1 MTRIGHCV
9 VLMGLLVAQNVLA
22 EVEPT
27 YEDGH
32 LVLYFKGSGTPW
44 SNADWYY
51 DAEFSSSSPSRKFE
65 DDAIADFK
73 TGNVGFA
80 KNVTNRIYQIRWN
93 KNAFFGNQGDYGGC
107 DLDAGGMIVGGEM
120 NGWLQLANRWNLVS
134 TQVWTNWVGKSGTIN
149 MGVTPNK
156 HWTYPKDPF
165 VLTAEDDVALKVAG
179 NLTWNFRAQAA
190 LSNNDVTIEGPA
202 TLAVTYIGEEEAEA
216 ARQSSATQSGW
227 PTNAYPQYTTFNA
240 RKLTLDGSAST
251 LMSAYGHPCFL
262 AKTVAVNNG
271 GSLTVN
277 SGASA
282 GLALDGFADKLAAEA
297 GAGRLLGVVA
307 ASAEPFPVVA
317 ADGATLTVGCQFVG
331 EEPVRLALSGAGT
344 VVIDS
349 TGLMPE
355 IASAE
360 GFTGTLEL
368 KKPVTFAE
376 GVLENFSG
384 QIRVTDN
391 VTFTVAYPN
400 LFDLSA
406 FTVAAGKTATL
417 KYATPRP
424 PAAYLNGYALTT
436 GVTEEAKTN
445 GWAFVLYHDDEKSD
459 NRKPDMSFSIVDNRL
474 RVDPNTPPLELAIRT
489 TAASSVWEDKIWEW
503 PDGSTN
509 SWRDGAIATL
519 QTFKNTAF
527 YDKDIVIGGL
537 RWTSFS
543 SFFQG
548 RGLKMYLGAGG
559 IEYTTDSKIRFW
571 SLKEIRLIASQTWK
585 GVSGNIY
592 LGDNMSDYKTYYPA
606 LVTADEDVVLTL
618 EGPYTTAV
626 NCLCDFSRS
635 DIVLK
640 GEQTSRDTRLVIDN
654 NKWGLADIAL
664 NARTLTVRGNS
675 KVLVQSDFRP
685 EGGHTVAQKVVFV
698 TDANGTA
705 QLAFDKTAAG
715 SAPGFDVG
723 AIEVSGTAGE
733 AQLTGAC
740 YLLGG
745 GTVPVTIAAGG
756 TLACDA
762 TFANATEHPGAFELS
777 GAGTWRIGT
786 TAVGATPA
794 LTAESFRNFGGSV
807 AVVAG
812 GVLELSGAVD
822 FPALA
827 FLGDATVCLDL
838 SRGDRIVDWSK
849 VTFPATGTVTL
860 RISRDEAIAPA
871 EGTIDLGL
879 NLADVSAEN
888 RAKIKIEVSNP
899 HPSSSYRV
907 TATPN
912 FDADGNLSADLSAQI
927 TEKVHSD
934 GQMVWLGKDW
944 GDATDLS
951 NWARL
956 VDGVD
961 PKTFDPTVHPESLS
975 DLQSLTA
982 NYGIYSSANWCL
994 DLKGLSWT
1002 WRNGR
1007 SNGDLWSKHCFG
1019 ISNGTMKAS
1028 VAMIT
1033 RGRFDVEYGATLRVS
1048 NFNDKYWYIGSR
1060 SSIAD
1065 PFLFRIHGN
1074 GAMELV
1080 GEGAP
1085 LLVGLYS
1092 ARYQV
1097 DEGGLLSFHPTVT
1110 ELSGSAHRMA
1120 FDNAGSLTFPK
1131 GFAVAHPSTA
1141 EEGLGGGVDIV
1152 QNAGTLTLAGVFS
1165 IVDRDTISTAAS
1177 ATLTLAGGTTVL
1189 SNGVSFADWN
1199 LSVATG
1205 AAFALEI
1212 PKDGDF
1218 TTDSLTFGEG
1228 FALEKKGEGVLRL
1241 AVTNEVVTGSVT
1253 VSEGALAGST
1263 SMNVGTLDVVL
1274 AGGALAAD
1282 SDAADV
1288 LAVTNGTVS
1297 ATGGWKV
1304 KALVPFSGT
1313 TAAIPFL
1320 TVAAANDPLLTDD
1333 NVTFLN
1339 ARGKPVNGKVS
1350 KEAVTVGDVPCV
1362 RYAASF
1368 SGVGTLLIVR

>member
-22 EVEPT
+22 EVEAT

-32 LVLYFKGSGTPW
+32 LVLYFKGSGNPW

-51 DAEFSSSSPSRKFE
+51 DAAFSSPSRKFE

-80 KNVTNRIYQIRWN
+80 KNVTNRIHQVRWN
-93 KNAFFGNQGDYGGC
+93 KNAYFGNQAGYGGME
-107 DLDAGGMIVGGEM
+107 LGAGGMIVGGEM
-120 NGWLQLANRWNLVS
+120 NGWLQLANRWNLVA
-134 TQVWTNWVGKSGTIN
+134 TQVWTNWVGKSGKIN
-149 MGVTPNK
+149 MGITPNQY
-156 HWTYPKDPF
+156 WTYPKDPF

-190 LSNNDVTIEGPA
+190 LSNNDVTIESPA

-216 ARQSSATQSGW
+216 ARQSSAQAGW
-227 PTNAYPQYTTFNA
+227 PTNAFPQDTAFNA

-251 LMSAYGHPCFL
+251 LESAYGHPCFL

-277 SGASA
+277 SGKSV
-282 GLALDGFADKLAAEA
+282 GLALDGFADKLTAEA
-297 GAGRLLGVVA
+297 GAGSLLGVVA

-317 ADGATLTVGCQFVG
+317 AAGATLTVGCKFVG
-331 EEPVRLALSGAGT
+331 EEPVRLALSGAGA

-368 KKPVTFAE
+368 KKFVTFAE

-384 QIRVTDN
+384 QIRVADN

-424 PAAYLNGYALTT
+424 PAAYLNGYALAT
-436 GVTEEAKTN
+436 GVTEETKTN
-445 GWAFVLYHDDEKSD
+445 GWSFTLYHDDEKSD
-459 NRKPDMSFSIVDNRL
+459 DRKPDMSFSIVDNTL
-474 RVDPNTPPLELAIRT
+474 RVDPNVPPLKLEIVT
-489 TAASSVWEDKIWEW
+489 TDAASVWEKMMWQY
-503 PDGSTN
+503 PDGTMGY
-509 SWRDGAIATL
+509 WRDGAIATL
-519 QTFKNTAF
+519 KSGKNTAF

-548 RGLKMYLGAGG
+548 DGLKMYLGAGG
-559 IEYTTDSKIRFW
+559 IEYTTGSGIRFW

-585 GVSGNIY
+585 GVSGAIY
-592 LGDNMSDYKTYYPA
+592 LGEYQTAYKSSYPA

-626 NCLCDFSRS
+626 NCTCDFSRS
-635 DIVLK
+635 DIVLA
-640 GEQTSRDTRLVIDN
+640 GAQTSRDTRLVIDN
-654 NKWGLADIAL
+654 SKWGLTDIAL

-685 EGGHTVAQKVVFV
+685 DGGHTVAQKVVFD

-723 AIEVSGTAGE
+723 AIEVSGSAGE
-733 AQLTGAC
+733 AQLTGAS

-745 GTVPVTIAAGG
+745 AVPVTIGAGS
-756 TLACDA
+756 TLACNA
-762 TFANATEHPGAFELS
+762 TFANASEHPGAFVLS
-777 GAGTWRIGT
+777 GAGTWRIGAS
-786 TAVGATPA
+786 AVGECPA
-794 LTAESFRNFGGSV
+794 LTASALRDFDGSV

-812 GVLELSGAVD
+812 GVLDLSGAVD

-860 RISRDEAIAPA
+860 RISRDDAIAPA
-871 EGTIDLGL
+871 EGAIDLGM
-879 NLADVSAEN
+879 NLASVSAEN
-888 RAKIKIEVSNP
+888 RAKIKIVVSNP
-899 HPSSSYRV
+899 HPSSSYQV
-907 TATPN
+907 TATPS
-912 FDADGNLSADLSAQI
+912 FDADGNLSADLSAKI
-927 TEKVHSD
+927 TVKVNSD

-944 GDATDLS
+944 ADATDVG

-956 VDGVD
+956 ENGVD
-961 PKTFDPTVHPESLS
+961 PATFDPTRHPASLS
-975 DLQSLTA
+975 DLQNLTA
-982 NYGIYSSANWCL
+982 SYGIYSSKDWRL
-994 DLKGLSWT
+994 DLKGETFSCST
-1002 WRNGR
+1002 AR
-1007 SNGDLWSKHCFG
+1007 SNGDLFSPHWFG
-1019 ISNGTMKAS
+1019 VSNGTFNARVFMLG
-1028 VAMIT
+1028 
-1033 RGRFDVEYGATLRVS
+1033 RGGIDVECGATFKATGAV
-1048 NFNDKYWYIGSR
+1048 DKYWYVGTQSTPD
-1060 SSIAD
+1060 S
-1065 PFLFRIHGN
+1065 PFLFHVHGN
-1074 GAMELV
+1074 ASAEFDGDRDRGMREYLGA
-1080 GEGAP
+1080 
-1085 LLVGLYS
+1085 LYS
-1092 ARYQV
+1092 ARYLV
-1097 DEGGLLSFHPTVT
+1097 DEGGLLSFHPTTMPYENKHKATFENHGV
-1110 ELSGSAHRMA
+1110 M
-1120 FDNAGSLTFPK
+1120 TFPR
-1131 GFAVAHPSTA
+1131 GFTA
-1141 EEGLGGGVDIV
+1141 TSDM
-1152 QNAGTLTLAGVFS
+1152 
-1165 IVDRDTISTAAS
+1165 TAAS
-1177 ATLTLAGGTTVL
+1177 ATGAVEIVQRAGTLHLAGAFVQQSPAGSQSTMFADLRLEGGTTVL

-1199 LSVATG
+1199 LAVADG

-1218 TTDSLTFGEG
+1218 TTDGLTFGEG

-1241 AVTNEVVTGSVT
+1241 AVTNEVAAGSVT
-1253 VSEGALAGST
+1253 VSEGAFAGSA
-1263 SMNVGTLDVVL
+1263 SMDVGSLDVVL

-1282 SDAADV
+1282 PDATDV

-1339 ARGKPVNGKVS
+1339 ARGKPVNGKVA

-1362 RYAASF
+1362 RYSASF